1 MATDTAIYTLGLN
14 AGQLGHLKGDKHI
27 AVSKNDASCIYN
39 LELLHQCCSSSVNV
53 QIGNKNSGNRLS
65 IYFARVESCENVN

>member
-27 AVSKNDASCIYN
+27 AVSKKQCFLYLQFGVIASMLFFSC
-39 LELLHQCCSSSVNV
+39 QC
-53 QIGNKNSGNRLS
+53 SGRQ
-65 IYFARVESCENVN
+65 